1 MTLNRYKLLDLFVL
15 ALRFYLAYYM
25 ITYGWSKMMGGQFG
39 AHDPSILDQ
48 PMNQID
54 KFYITW
60 YLFSL
65 SPVFDIVVGLTQ
77 ILGGL
82 LIGFNKT
89 VLLGAL
95 LLLPILFQIFL
106 IDLSFTTNVFGMTLP
121 VRLAGMIFAD
131 LFILFY
137 HKERMLQVWSSLVV
151 GFKAKVDYKWWV
163 YLLFIPVGFLMDFVF
178 AIVTL
183 PIKMLINLFLN

>member
-1 MTLNRYKLLDLFVL
+1 
-15 ALRFYLAYYM
+15 
-25 ITYGWSKMMGGQFG
+25 
-39 AHDPSILDQ
+39 
-48 PMNQID
+48 
-54 KFYITW
+54 
-60 YLFSL
+60 
-65 SPVFDIVVGLTQ
+65 
-77 ILGGL
+77 
-82 LIGFNKT
+82 
-89 VLLGAL
+89 
-95 LLLPILFQIFL
+95 
-106 IDLSFTTNVFGMTLP
+106 
-121 VRLAGMIFAD
+121 